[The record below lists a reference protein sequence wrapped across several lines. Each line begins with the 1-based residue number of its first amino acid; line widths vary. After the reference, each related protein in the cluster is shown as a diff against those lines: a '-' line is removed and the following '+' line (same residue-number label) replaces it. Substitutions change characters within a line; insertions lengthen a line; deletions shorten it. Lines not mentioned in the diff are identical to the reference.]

1 MDVAAYN
8 LVTAIDAAHVA
19 EACGKREVERLVD
32 LLEMLLGVSLA
43 S

>member
-1 MDVAAYN
+1 VVAYYN

-19 EACGKREVERLVD
+19 EACGKREVDVD